1 MSDKKKV
8 QSKKAV
14 FPLNSRRLKLYQL
27 PQLAQA
33 LELPIKAPSNDL
45 RVMVEEKLTAMDRDP
60 VNTQVVVHL
69 QEEGTENLSLQDEES
84 QFLHVIPQFLLL
96 MVMRLHGVLKTKEA
110 ELQQLLEAGSE
121 PVQEGPMASTASDKP
136 LTGGFQGEAKEEEL
150 QQPLMVVSELVQES
164 PVTSIAGDEALTEL
178 EAKYAELQE
187 QLHYTKEEN
196 SLLNQNLEE
205 KEQKLSVLKDIMDQD
220 KALLEEVC

>member
-1 MSDKKKV
+1 M
-8 QSKKAV
+8 
-14 FPLNSRRLKLYQL
+14 
-27 PQLAQA
+27 
-33 LELPIKAPSNDL
+33 
-45 RVMVEEKLTAMDRDP
+45 
-60 VNTQVVVHL
+60 
-69 QEEGTENLSLQDEES
+69 LS
-84 QFLHVIPQFLLL
+84 PQFLLL
-96 MVMRLHGVLKTKEA
+96 MVMSLHGVLKTKEA
-110 ELQQLLEAGSE
+110 ELQQLGSE

-136 LTGGFQGEAKEEEL
+136 LTEGFQGEAKEEEL

-205 KEQKLSVLKDIMDQD
+205 KEQKLSVLKDIWI
-220 KALLEEVC
+220 KIKPCWKRLVVRIKS

>member
-1 MSDKKKV
+1 MS
-8 QSKKAV
+8 
-14 FPLNSRRLKLYQL
+14 
-27 PQLAQA
+27 
-33 LELPIKAPSNDL
+33 
-45 RVMVEEKLTAMDRDP
+45 
-60 VNTQVVVHL
+60 
-69 QEEGTENLSLQDEES
+69 
-84 QFLHVIPQFLLL
+84 LHS
-96 MVMRLHGVLKTKEA
+96 VLKTKEA
-110 ELQQLLEAGSE
+110 ELQQLLEVGSE
-121 PVQEGPMASTASDKP
+121 SVQEGPMASTVSDKP

-150 QQPLMVVSELVQES
+150 QQPLMVVSELVQKS

-220 KALLEEVC
+220 I

>member
-1 MSDKKKV
+1 MS
-8 QSKKAV
+8 
-14 FPLNSRRLKLYQL
+14 
-27 PQLAQA
+27 
-33 LELPIKAPSNDL
+33 
-45 RVMVEEKLTAMDRDP
+45 
-60 VNTQVVVHL
+60 
-69 QEEGTENLSLQDEES
+69 
-84 QFLHVIPQFLLL
+84 LHS
-96 MVMRLHGVLKTKEA
+96 VLKTKEA
-110 ELQQLLEAGSE
+110 ELQQLLEVAIGSE
-121 PVQEGPMASTASDKP
+121 SVQEGPMASTVSDKL

-150 QQPLMVVSELVQES
+150 QQPLMVVSELVQKS

-220 KALLEEVC
+220 I